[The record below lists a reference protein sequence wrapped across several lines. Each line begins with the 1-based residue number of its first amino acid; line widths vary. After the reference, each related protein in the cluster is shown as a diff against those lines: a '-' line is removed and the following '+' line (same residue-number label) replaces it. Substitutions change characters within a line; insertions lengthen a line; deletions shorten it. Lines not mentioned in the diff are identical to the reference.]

1 MNSEN
6 YVSCMELHFMSNDQR
21 RQFNAE
27 DIVEF
32 FHSLGSTLDKPVTGL
47 LIGGG
52 AMSLKGDKIAT
63 KDVDL
68 VVRSNGE
75 FKDFLK
81 CARAAGF
88 EEITDVS
95 QEYHELNTTVLVN
108 PEEFHIDLFLKN
120 VCNRLVIHD
129 GIMKRAQDFRS
140 FGLLDI
146 FLMAD
151 EDLFLSKSVTERPRD
166 LDDMYEL
173 YKTGLDE
180 TIIMEEM
187 KVQDGLSDTI
197 WEAFLTMKLDELE
210 ERFTITIPW
219 KKDVEER
226 AVSLMENNR

>member
-1 MNSEN
+1 
-6 YVSCMELHFMSNDQR
+6 MSNDQR

-27 DIVEF
+27 DIVEY
-32 FHSLGSTLDKPVTGL
+32 FHSLGTHLDKPVTGL

-52 AMSLKGDKIAT
+52 AMSLKGNKIAT

-68 VVRSNGE
+68 VVRSTSE
-75 FKDFLK
+75 FRDFLK
-81 CARAAGF
+81 CAKTAGF
-88 EEITDVS
+88 VEKTDVS
-95 QEYHELNTTVLVN
+95 QEYQELNTTVLVN
-108 PEEFHIDLFLKN
+108 PAEFQIDLFLKN

-129 GIMKRAQDFRS
+129 GIMERAQHFRS

-146 FLMAD
+146 FLMED

-173 YKTGLDE
+173 YKKGLDE

-210 ERFTITIPW
+210 DRFTITVPW
-219 KKDVEER
+219 KKNVEER
-226 AVSLMENNR
+226 AVSIMENNQ